1 MPEKLTPEI
10 RGKIIDLRK
19 QGKSFI
25 QIEDELKVKRG
36 AFSHIGNRSWFVTA
50 MKEKREDGK
59 TGYRLFSEAR
69 KARLKSRK
77 EVKGRA
83 KKEKGKEKDKQRKAI
98 DEPSDK
104 KAVSKEVID
113 AEVKTHLEGS
123 DKDLRR
129 GKEKKEPQAGGGDGN
144 KVKKEK
150 GKKGKGALLIVLILI
165 IAAAVIIA
173 LFMVFGRKE
182 KGKEPGEELG
192 KEGEGKKEFDGR
204 PFDNL

>member
-10 RGKIIDLRK
+10 RGKIVNLRK

-36 AFSHIGNRSWFVTA
+36 ALSHISSRSWFKAA
-50 MKEKREDGK
+50 MKEKGEDEK
-59 TGYRLFSEAR
+59 TGYQQYHKALLAGLKEAR
-69 KARLKSRK
+69 KKKKGDRK
-77 EVKGRA
+77 KKDKERKGIPGV
-83 KKEKGKEKDKQRKAI
+83 KGKELTT
-98 DEPSDK
+98 
-104 KAVSKEVID
+104 KEAID

-129 GKEKKEPQAGGGDGN
+129 GKEKKKLQGKGDDGD

-165 IAAAVIIA
+165 VAAAVIIA